1 MGFFDVIADE
11 DIVENGARFHLPQIE
26 TNSADFFEFA
36 DRCVGG
42 IFGVVDFRVD
52 PDSLVAGVVNL
63 LGFPFALVFR
73 VVDHGGFP
81 FTVHLIVPI
90 FGLFPVFRLDIF
102 RVINLGSLVP
112 VFGFL
117 GFRILDGLGGEEV
130 PVSFQISRLNFFI
143 VDQDFIGLVRFD
155 NQSVQVGVD
164 IILWSNFFLDQ
175 MVLSLVVEDNMDFLA

>member
-63 LGFPFALVFR
+63 LGFPFALV
-73 VVDHGGFP
+73 
-81 FTVHLIVPI
+81 
-90 FGLFPVFRLDIF
+90 F

>member
-42 IFGVVDFRVD
+42 VFG
-52 PDSLVAGVVNL
+52 
-63 LGFPFALVFR
+63 

-90 FGLFPVFRLDIF
+90 FGLLGLRISNVFGLFPVFRLDIF

-117 GFRILDGLGGEEV
+117 GFRILDGLGREEV